1 MKRLLSKALNWVILP
16 LGWLPIAAYLFFS
29 SYHTGTFKNAQ
40 SRLASEP
47 YVDSPDL
54 RYIWSGDVLKSCPI
68 VIDRQIITSEGVV
81 ITLQSSPLLPA
92 PSQNQ
97 LGHREIPLTVE
108 TPAGMPE
115 GPTIYQATER
125 PRCNWMQRISPPR
138 IPYPPVHFTVTH

>member
-16 LGWLPIAAYLFFS
+16 LGWLPIAAYLLWGWYQS
-29 SYHTGTFKNAQ
+29 GTFENAHV
-40 SRLASEP
+40 RLVSEP
-47 YVDSPDL
+47 YIDSPDL
-54 RYIWSGDVLKSCPI
+54 KYIWSGDILKSCPI

-81 ITLQSSPLLPA
+81 VTLQSSPPLPA
-92 PSQNQ
+92 LSPKQ
-97 LGHREIPLTVE
+97 LGHREFPLTVE

-115 GPTIYQATER
+115 GPAIYQATER